1 MLFLKN
7 STKRQKKEKSGAIL
21 INYSNEFTI
30 LKNMQLSVEC
40 RKTDD
45 SIPCEYLIKNVCD
58 RVVNIILSHH
68 KFWIKYSKNYAFNW
82 STSKKIQFK

>member
-1 MLFLKN
+1 MVLH
-7 STKRQKKEKSGAIL
+7 KKEYSILKVLCFFFKKTPRKNKRKEKVESGAIL

-45 SIPCEYLIKNVCD
+45 SIPCEYLIKNVSD

-68 KFWIKYSKNYAFNW
+68 KF
-82 STSKKIQFK
+82 